1 MLLTIDAG
9 NTNIVFAIYNGE
21 VKICSWRM
29 HTKAPRTA
37 DEYVAL
43 LSPLMVRHGIDES
56 AIKDVL
62 ISSVVPAVNA
72 PLMDLCDK
80 AYGVKPVFITSDLI
94 KDKININL
102 DKPEDVGADRLVNA
116 IAVCAHYQTPAVVV
130 DFGTAT
136 TFDVIAAHNTYEGG
150 VISPGINL
158 SIEALHRAAAKLPM
172 VAVEKPQRAIG
183 KNTKEAMQSGIYWGY
198 VGLIEGTLKRIEIEM
213 GVKPYVIGTG
223 GLAPLFSQGTTV
235 IDIIDQDLT
244 LKGLLEIYNG
254 KK

>member
-9 NTNIVFAIYNGE
+9 NTNIVFAVYDGE
-21 VKICSWRM
+21 TQICVWRM
-29 HTKAPRTA
+29 HTIAQRTA

-43 LSPLMVRHGIDES
+43 LSPLMVRYSIAEDN
-56 AIKDVL
+56 IKNVI

-80 AYGVKPVFITSDLI
+80 TYGVKPVFITSDMM

-116 IAVCAHYQTPAVVV
+116 LAVCTHYQTPAVVV

-136 TFDVIAAHNTYEGG
+136 TFDVIGDNNTYEGG

-158 SIEALHRAAAKLPM
+158 SIEALHLAAAKLPM
-172 VAVEKPQRAIG
+172 VAIEKPARAIG

-223 GLAPLFSQGTTV
+223 GLAPLFAQGTDV

-244 LKGLLEIYNG
+244 LKGLLKIYHG
-254 KK
+254 